1 VYAPARRRWPLLESA
16 PETHVLELG
25 LKTLLAYLLGAVMG
39 SLVMGRFRG
48 VDIREQG
55 SGNAGGTNALRT
67 QGWQFALGVVV
78 IDVGKALLAVGWL
91 PGVVLP
97 FVGIDP
103 AVDREWLTVACAS
116 AVVVGHVYPVWYEF
130 RGGKGAATLIGTVAV
145 IAPFALVPVIVVWL
159 ATVMLTGFVG
169 LGTMLGTATLPVYF
183 MLAEPRSLPLVVF
196 GVAMAAFVAY
206 THRQNIERMRAGNEN
221 RARRLWL
228 LRPR

>member
-1 VYAPARRRWPLLESA
+1 
-16 PETHVLELG
+16 VLELG
-25 LKTLLAYLLGAVMG
+25 IKTLIAYLLGAVLG
-39 SLVMGRFRG
+39 SLVMGRVRG

-67 QGWQFALGVVV
+67 QGWKFALGVVL

-97 FVGIDP
+97 LVGIDP
-103 AVDREWLTVACAS
+103 AVDRTWLTVACAA

-130 RGGKGAATLIGTVAV
+130 RGGKGAATLIGAVAV
-145 IAPFALVPVIVVWL
+145 ISPLALVPVVAVWL

-183 MLAEPRSLPLVVF
+183 ALAGPRSAPLVVF
-196 GVAMAAFVAY
+196 GLAMAAFVAY
-206 THRQNIERMRAGNEN
+206 THRANIERMRAGNEN

>member
-1 VYAPARRRWPLLESA
+1 M
-16 PETHVLELG
+16 LELG
-25 LKTLLAYLLGAVMG
+25 IKTLIAYLLGAVLG

-67 QGWQFALGVVV
+67 QGWKFALGVVV

-91 PGVVLP
+91 PGVALP
-97 FVGIDP
+97 LVGIDP
-103 AVDREWLTVACAS
+103 AVDRTWLTVACAA
-116 AVVVGHVYPVWYEF
+116 AVVTGHVYPVWYEF
-130 RGGKGAATLIGTVAV
+130 RGGKGAATLIGAVAV
-145 IAPFALVPVIVVWL
+145 ISPLALVPVIGVWL

-169 LGTMLGTATLPVYF
+169 LGTILGTATLPVYF
-183 MLAEPRSLPLVVF
+183 ALAGPRSAPLVVF
-196 GVAMAAFVAY
+196 GLAMAAFVAY
-206 THRQNIERMRAGNEN
+206 THRANIERMRAGNEN

>member
-1 VYAPARRRWPLLESA
+1 
-16 PETHVLELG
+16 VLELG
-25 LKTLLAYLLGAVMG
+25 LKTLLAYLLGAVLG

-67 QGWQFALGVVV
+67 QGWKFALGVVV
-78 IDVGKALLAVGWL
+78 IDVGKALLAVGLL
-91 PGVVLP
+91 PGSSLP
-97 FVGIDP
+97 LVGIDP
-103 AVDREWLTVACAS
+103 AVGRDWLTIACAT

-130 RGGKGAATLIGTVAV
+130 RGGKGAATLVGAVAML
-145 IAPFALVPVIVVWL
+145 APAALLPVIVVWL

-169 LGTMLGTATLPVYF
+169 LGTVLGTATLPVYF
-183 MLAEPRSLPLVVF
+183 ALSEPRAAPYIVF
-196 GVAMAAFVAY
+196 GLVMAAFVAY
-206 THRQNIERMRAGNEN
+206 THRENIERMRAGNEN

>member
-1 VYAPARRRWPLLESA
+1 M
-16 PETHVLELG
+16 LELG
-25 LKTLLAYLLGAVMG
+25 LKTLLAYLLGAVLG
-39 SLVMGRFRG
+39 SLVMGRIRG

-67 QGWQFALGVVV
+67 QGWKFALGVVV

-91 PGVVLP
+91 PGVALP

-103 AVDREWLTVACAS
+103 AVDREWLTVACAA

-130 RGGKGAATLIGTVAV
+130 RGGKGAATLIGAVAV
-145 IAPFALVPVIVVWL
+145 IAPSALVPVVAVWL

-169 LGTMLGTATLPVYF
+169 LGTMLGTATLPLYF
-183 MLAEPRSLPLVVF
+183 AVAEPRSAPLVVF
-196 GVAMAAFVAY
+196 GLAMAAFVAY
-206 THRQNIERMRAGNEN
+206 THRANIERMRAGNEN

>member
-1 VYAPARRRWPLLESA
+1 
-16 PETHVLELG
+16 VLELG
-25 LKTLLAYLLGAVMG
+25 LKTLLAYLLGSVLG

-67 QGWQFALGVVV
+67 QGWPFALGVVV
-78 IDVGKALLAVGWL
+78 IDVGKALLAVGVL
-91 PGVVLP
+91 PGLALP
-97 FVGIDP
+97 WVGIDP
-103 AVDREWLTVACAS
+103 AVERSWLEVACAT

-130 RGGKGAATLIGTVAV
+130 RGGKGAATLIGAVAV
-145 IAPFALVPVIVVWL
+145 LAPVALLPVVLVWL

-169 LGTMLGTATLPVYF
+169 LGTMLGTATLPLYF
-183 MLAEPRSLPLVVF
+183 GLVAQRSPALVAF
-196 GVAMAAFVAY
+196 GLAMAVFVVY
-206 THRQNIERMRAGNEN
+206 THRANIERMRAGNEN